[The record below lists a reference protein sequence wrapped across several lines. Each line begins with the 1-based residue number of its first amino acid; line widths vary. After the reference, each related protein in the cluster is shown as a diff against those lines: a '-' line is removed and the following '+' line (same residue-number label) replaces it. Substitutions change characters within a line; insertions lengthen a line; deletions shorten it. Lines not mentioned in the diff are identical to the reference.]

1 MANTAVVVDLE
12 EFDRGLCNPGLPTEH
27 GAIPLKVVV
36 PLVTSRMEESHEFVG
51 IGNVRRH
58 IASFPIV
65 AMCAGPAKVP
75 KLSRPPVLP
84 GANVIDFVRQ
94 PRA

>member
-1 MANTAVVVDLE
+1 MASAIPV
-12 EFDRGLCNPGLPTEH
+12 FPTEH
-27 GAIPLKVVV
+27 GTIPLEVVM
-36 PLVTSRMEESHEFVG
+36 PLVTPRMEEPNEFVG

-65 AMCAGPAKVP
+65 AVCAAPAEVSKFG
-75 KLSRPPVLP
+75 RPPVLS